1 MNESDA
7 LIADALRDLAEQ
19 AAAPPR
25 MADAAWLAGQRRRRL
40 SVVATSAAAASGA
53 IAIAVVLSL
62 ALTGGPGSPR
72 HEAGGSAHGPSA
84 AGRVSLRSP
93 IQFEQV
99 ASIRDKP
106 CSAGADRMPETNPAA
121 CVHLT
126 GTGMTITDVKSAR
139 VQRSTAGGYELDI
152 RLTSADSRVFAALTR
167 ELAGL
172 RSPHNQFAIIAD
184 GRVLAKPT
192 VEMPMTAGLVLVE
205 GFTSR
210 AQAESVIRV
219 PSR

>member
-7 LIADALRDLAEQ
+7 IIADALRDLAEQ

-62 ALTGGPGSPR
+62 ALAGGPGSPR
-72 HEAGGSAHGPSA
+72 HEADGSAHGPSA

-184 GRVLAKPT
+184 GRVLARPA
-192 VEMPMTAGLVLVE
+192 VEAAFRVGLVQIEVA
-205 GFTSR
+205 TR
-210 AQAESVIRV
+210 ALAEHLLRHL